1 MIHSTDPNEITQ
13 IWTAV
18 KSIIQEKKN
27 LPDTVMKLWFADAR
41 LTILTE
47 DTAVVVIASNFKRHI
62 LYTRYRDDIAEAL
75 SQILG
80 FPVAVSIKSSEQEDA
95 LAARMTEAADA
106 VPASDDPSA
115 GPSDAAEPAK
125 GGQARDLYS
134 TVGDVKVLNRAAV
147 PSAFTEYTFENFIVG
162 KSNEFAH
169 AAALSVADH
178 PAGQA
183 NPLFLHGPSGLGKTH
198 LLYAI
203 TNRINQNFP
212 QARVV
217 YVKGEDFTNQLI
229 DAISRNLT
237 AEFRDKY
244 RSTDVLLID
253 DIQFIAGKESTQE
266 EFFHTFDHLHENGKQ
281 IILASDLPPR
291 DIQRLSERLRGRFES
306 GVMADITP
314 PDLELRTAIVK
325 KKVEALNTAFPPEVM
340 NYIAEN
346 LTKNVRQLEG
356 AVKRISAQ
364 HKLTG
369 MPITVDMAIRCLSD
383 QVVGS
388 EPASVTVDK
397 ILSEVGA
404 HFRLPVS
411 DLKSRKQTSSVATA
425 RHVAI
430 YLIRE
435 LTDLSLPAIGR
446 LFNRDHTTIMN
457 SYDTVKKRFEQN
469 PAFEKEVKAL
479 ETRLRGT

>member
-1 MIHSTDPNEITQ
+1 M
-13 IWTAV
+13 
-18 KSIIQEKKN
+18 
-27 LPDTVMKLWFADAR
+27 
-41 LTILTE
+41 
-47 DTAVVVIASNFKRHI
+47 
-62 LYTRYRDDIAEAL
+62 
-75 SQILG
+75 
-80 FPVAVSIKSSEQEDA
+80 
-95 LAARMTEAADA
+95 
-106 VPASDDPSA
+106 
-115 GPSDAAEPAK
+115 
-125 GGQARDLYS
+125 
-134 TVGDVKVLNRAAV
+134 
-147 PSAFTEYTFENFIVG
+147 G

-183 NPLFLHGPSGLGKTH
+183 NPLFIHGPSGLGKTH

-203 TNRINQNFP
+203 TNRINRNFP
-212 QARVV
+212 NARVV

-229 DAISRNLT
+229 DAISRSLT
-237 AEFRDKY
+237 AEFREKY

-325 KKVEALNTAFPPEVM
+325 KKVEALNTAFPQEVM

-383 QVVGS
+383 QVVAS
-388 EPASVTVDK
+388 EPASVTVEK
-397 ILSEVGA
+397 ILNEVGN
-404 HFRLPVS
+404 HFQVQQS
-411 DLKSRKQTSSVATA
+411 DLKSRKQTSGIATA

-446 LFNRDHTTIMN
+446 IFSRDHTTIMN

-469 PAFEKEVKAL
+469 PSFEKEVKTL
-479 ETRLRGT
+479 MGRIRGT